1 MANWRNSAGLA
12 LASGLALACAMSIA
26 LLGSASAQQDGLV
39 TERNISLNMA
49 KAIAETAIDTCRKM
63 GYQISVTVVD
73 RAGLVRASLRDDGA
87 GLHTLE
93 NSQRKAYT
101 ARTFRVST
109 TEFRRLI
116 TENPDRSAQT
126 NLSGVIA
133 IPGGLPIKVG
143 DDVVG
148 AVGVSGTP
156 GKDDVCSQAGI
167 DKVASQLK

>member
-1 MANWRNSAGLA
+1 MPAAAIVSATA
-12 LASGLALACAMSIA
+12 LSV
-26 LLGSASAQQDGLV
+26 LGPAHAQQDGLV
-39 TERNISLNMA
+39 TERNLSLNMA
-49 KAIAETAIDTCRKM
+49 KTIAETAVDTCRKM

-87 GLHTLE
+87 GLHTME

-101 ARTFRVST
+101 ARTFKVST
-109 TEFRRLI
+109 AEFRRLI
-116 TENPDRSAQT
+116 TENPERSAQT

-143 DDVVG
+143 DDIVG

-167 DKVASQLK
+167 DKVADRLK

>member
-1 MANWRNSAGLA
+1 MAYLKFLAALVTVGASLQAGPA
-12 LASGLALACAMSIA
+12 N
-26 LLGSASAQQDGLV
+26 AQQDGLV
-39 TERNISLNMA
+39 SERNISLNMA
-49 KAIAETAIDTCRKM
+49 RAIADAALETCRKM
-63 GYQISVTVVD
+63 GYKISVTVVD
-73 RAGLVRASLRDDGA
+73 RAGLVRASLRDDDA
-87 GLHTLE
+87 GIHTLE

-101 ARTFRVST
+101 AKTFRVST
-109 TEFRRLI
+109 TEFKRLLA
-116 TENPDRSAQT
+116 ENPDRGAQT

-167 DKVASQLK
+167 DKVAGQLK

>member
-1 MANWRNSAGLA
+1 MLHRKYSTAFVLAGVLSLGPLASAGA
-12 LASGLALACAMSIA
+12 E
-26 LLGSASAQQDGLV
+26 QDGLV

-49 KAIAETAIDTCRKM
+49 KAIAETAVETCRKM

-101 ARTFRVST
+101 AKTFRVST
-109 TEFRRLI
+109 AEFRKLLV
-116 TENPDRSAQT
+116 ENPERSAQT

-167 DKVASQLK
+167 DKVADQLK

>member
-1 MANWRNSAGLA
+1 MTIRTYPVGLLLAGV
-12 LASGLALACAMSIA
+12 MSSVLFGPA
-26 LLGSASAQQDGLV
+26 KAQENGLV

-49 KAIAETAIDTCRKM
+49 RAIADAALDTCRKM
-63 GYQISVTVVD
+63 GYQISVVVLD
-73 RAGLVRASLRDDGA
+73 RAGLERVSLRDDGA

-93 NSQRKAYT
+93 NARRKAYT

-116 TENPDRSAQT
+116 SENPERSAQT

-143 DDVVG
+143 SDIVG

-167 DKVASQLK
+167 DKVADELK

>member
-1 MANWRNSAGLA
+1 MAKWKGCAGLA
-12 LASGLALACAMSIA
+12 LACVMSTAMSA
-26 LLGSASAQQDGLV
+26 TAGAQQDGLV

-49 KAIAETAIDTCRKM
+49 KAIAEAAVDTCRKM

-109 TEFRRLI
+109 TEFRRQI
-116 TENPDRSAQT
+116 ADNPDRAAQT

-167 DKVASQLK
+167 DKVAAELK